1 MRHLVKGKKFHRKK
15 GQRTA
20 LFKSLINNL
29 ILKEKIETTEAKA
42 REIRPKIEKLITLGK
57 KQNLSSLRLLIN
69 RLNKKA
75 GQKIY
80 YQLAPRYQDRNGGYM
95 RIIKGV
101 KRRKRDGAE
110 MTIIEF
116 V

>member
-1 MRHLVKGKKFHRKK
+1 MKHLRAGRKFHRKK
-15 GQRTA
+15 GQRKA

-29 ILKEKIETTEAKA
+29 VLEEKIETTEAKA
-42 REIRPKIEKLITLGK
+42 KEIRSKVEKLITLGK
-57 KQNLSSLRLLIN
+57 KQNLSALRLLIS

-80 YQLAPRYQDRNGGYM
+80 FTLAPRYQDRNGGYT

-101 KRRKRDGAE
+101 KKRMKDGTKTA
-110 MTIIEF
+110 IIEF